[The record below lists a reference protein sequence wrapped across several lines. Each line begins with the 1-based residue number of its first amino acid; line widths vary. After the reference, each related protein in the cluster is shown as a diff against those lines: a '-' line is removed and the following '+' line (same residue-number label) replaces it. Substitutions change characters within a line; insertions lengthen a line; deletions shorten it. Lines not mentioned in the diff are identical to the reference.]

1 MHYIKESKYL
11 FVAAIVLATAAL
23 LSLMWGQYQID
34 MATFIKYA
42 DYKLFSKGS
51 IDPQVFTLIDNI
63 ILEIRLPRVLLAI
76 LIGAALATSG
86 AVFQAMFVN
95 PLVSPG
101 ILGVLAGASFGSA
114 CGMLIS
120 DSWLL
125 VQILAFAFGFV
136 AVAFA
141 VLIGSMVTNSRS
153 TVMLV
158 LGGVISA
165 SLFTALLSII
175 KYVADPYSTLP
186 TIVYWLMGSLSMAQ
200 LNEVAFV
207 SIPIL
212 LSITGMIFMS
222 KYFDLMSL
230 GDEEAKALGVKVKL
244 IRILAITLAT
254 LASSLSVVM
263 AGIIGW
269 IGLIIPHIIRMAVG
283 PSHRLLIPLSA
294 IVGGTFLLLADAIS
308 RLALSVEIPIGI
320 LTSLIGIPIF
330 IIVLKMRGQYGTKT
344 NNKCKRF
351 TFFI

>member
-1 MHYIKESKYL
+1 MSHINDAKYL
-11 FVAAIVLATAAL
+11 IIATIIL
-23 LSLMWGQYQID
+23 ILFSTLSLLWGQFDISIS
-34 MATFIKYA
+34 TFF
-42 DYKLFSKGS
+42 DYLNHKLFSS
-51 IDPQVFTLIDNI
+51 PATQDFTLIESI
-63 ILEIRLPRVLLAI
+63 ILDIRLPRVLLAI

-101 ILGVLAGASFGSA
+101 ILGVLAGASFGAA

-120 DSWLL
+120 EHWFI
-125 VQILAFAFGFV
+125 VQILAFVFGFV
-136 AVAFA
+136 AVGFA
-141 VLIGSMVTNSRS
+141 VFIGSMVTNSRS

-165 SLFTALLSII
+165 SLFTSLLSII

-186 TIVYWLMGSLSMAQ
+186 AIVYWLMGSLSMAE
-200 LNEVAFV
+200 LNETLLVA
-207 SIPIL
+207 IPIT
-212 LSITGMIFMS
+212 LSILGMIFMS

-230 GDEEAKALGVKVKL
+230 GDEEAKALGVNVKL
-244 IRILAITLAT
+244 IRIVAIILAT

-269 IGLIIPHIIRMAVG
+269 VGLIIPHIIRMAVG

-294 IVGGTFLLLADAIS
+294 VIGAIFLLCADAIS

-330 IIVLKMRGQYGTKT
+330 IIVLKNARAAW
-344 NNKCKRF
+344 N
-351 TFFI
+351 

>member
-1 MHYIKESKYL
+1 MRYKKEAKYL
-11 FVAAIVLATAAL
+11 LLATFAL
-23 LSLMWGQYQID
+23 VIVAVLSLLWGQYQID
-34 MATFIKYA
+34 MSTFAEYLN
-42 DYKLFSKGS
+42 YKIFSKDS
-51 IDPQVFTLIDNI
+51 IDPQSFALIDNI

-76 LIGAALATSG
+76 LLGAALSTSG

-101 ILGVLAGASFGSA
+101 ILGVLAGASFGAA
-114 CGMLIS
+114 CGMLMS
-120 DSWLL
+120 DSWLM
-125 VQILAFAFGFV
+125 VQVLAFTFGFV
-136 AVAFA
+136 AVGFA
-141 VLIGSMVTNSRS
+141 ILIGSMVTNSRS

-165 SLFTALLSII
+165 ALFTSLLSII

-186 TIVYWLMGSLSMAQ
+186 AIVYWLMGSLSMAQ
-200 LNEVAFV
+200 LNEVALV

-212 LSITGMIFMS
+212 LSIIGMIFMS

-230 GDEEAKALGVKVKL
+230 GDEEAKALGVNVKL
-244 IRILAITLAT
+244 IRIVAIILAT

-269 IGLIIPHIIRMAVG
+269 VGLIIPHIVRMAVG

-294 IVGGTFLLLADAIS
+294 IVGGAFLLLADAIS
-308 RLALSVEIPIGI
+308 RLTLSVEIPIGI

-330 IIVLKMRGQYGTKT
+330 IIVLKNARAAW
-344 NNKCKRF
+344 N
-351 TFFI
+351 

>member
-1 MHYIKESKYL
+1 MSHLNDAKYL
-11 FVAAIVLATAAL
+11 IIATIILIVFST
-23 LSLMWGQYQID
+23 LSLLWGQFDISISTFFDYLNHKIFSSP
-34 MATFIKYA
+34 ATQ
-42 DYKLFSKGS
+42 D
-51 IDPQVFTLIDNI
+51 FTLIESIVLD
-63 ILEIRLPRVLLAI
+63 IRLPRVLLAI

-101 ILGVLAGASFGSA
+101 ILGVLAGASFGAA

-120 DSWLL
+120 EHWFI
-125 VQILAFAFGFV
+125 VQMLAFVFGFI
-136 AVAFA
+136 AVGFA
-141 VLIGSMVTNSRS
+141 VFIGAMVTNSRS

-165 SLFTALLSII
+165 SLFTSLLSII

-186 TIVYWLMGSLSMAQ
+186 AIVYWLMGSLAMAQ
-200 LNEVAFV
+200 LNETLIVA
-207 SIPIL
+207 IPITM
-212 LSITGMIFMS
+212 SIVGMIFMS

-230 GDEEAKALGVKVKL
+230 GDEEAKALGVNVKL
-244 IRILAITLAT
+244 IRIVAIILAT

-269 IGLIIPHIIRMAVG
+269 VGLIIPHIIRMAVG

-294 IVGGTFLLLADAIS
+294 VIGAIFLLCADAIS

-330 IIVLKMRGQYGTKT
+330 IIVLR
-344 NNKCKRF
+344 NARAAWN
-351 TFFI
+351 

>member
-1 MHYIKESKYL
+1 MSHINDAKYL
-11 FVAAIVLATAAL
+11 IIATIILAILST
-23 LSLMWGQYQID
+23 LSLLWGQFDISIS
-34 MATFIKYA
+34 TFF
-42 DYKLFSKGS
+42 DYLNHKLFSS
-51 IDPQVFTLIDNI
+51 PATQDFTLIESI
-63 ILEIRLPRVLLAI
+63 ILDIRLPRVLLAI

-101 ILGVLAGASFGSA
+101 ILGVLAGASFGAA

-120 DSWLL
+120 EHWFI
-125 VQILAFAFGFV
+125 VQILAFVFGFV
-136 AVAFA
+136 AVGFA
-141 VLIGSMVTNSRS
+141 VFIGSMVTNSRS

-165 SLFTALLSII
+165 SLFTSLLSII

-186 TIVYWLMGSLSMAQ
+186 AIVYWLMGSLSMAE
-200 LNEVAFV
+200 LNETLLVA
-207 SIPIL
+207 IPIT
-212 LSITGMIFMS
+212 LSILGMIFMS

-230 GDEEAKALGVKVKL
+230 GDEEAKALGVNVKL
-244 IRILAITLAT
+244 IRIVAIILAT

-269 IGLIIPHIIRMAVG
+269 VGLIIPHIIRMAVG

-294 IVGGTFLLLADAIS
+294 VIGAIFLLCADAIS

-330 IIVLKMRGQYGTKT
+330 IIVLKNARAAW
-344 NNKCKRF
+344 N
-351 TFFI
+351 